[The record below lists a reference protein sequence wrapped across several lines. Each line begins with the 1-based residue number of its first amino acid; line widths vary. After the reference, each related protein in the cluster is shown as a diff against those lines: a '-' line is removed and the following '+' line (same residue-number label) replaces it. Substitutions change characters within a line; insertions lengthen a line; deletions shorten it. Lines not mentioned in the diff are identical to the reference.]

1 MNIYPTVVL
10 HNWAITKALQGVL
23 IFKKKPIII
32 IIMLSKES
40 KYKEL
45 NWEEDKKATEKW
57 VGGII
62 HSNLIKSD

>member
-1 MNIYPTVVL
+1 
-10 HNWAITKALQGVL
+10 
-23 IFKKKPIII
+23 
-32 IIMLSKES
+32 MLSKES

-57 VGGII
+57 VGGTI